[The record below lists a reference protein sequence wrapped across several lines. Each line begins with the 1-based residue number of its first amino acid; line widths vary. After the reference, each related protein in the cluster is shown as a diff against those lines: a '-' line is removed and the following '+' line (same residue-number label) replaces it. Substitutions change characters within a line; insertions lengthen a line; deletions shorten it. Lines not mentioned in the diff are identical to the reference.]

1 MNESYIQAGAN
12 ILLGLMFFLLAVEN
26 LTLYTVLKR
35 RASQTT
41 LGKAMR
47 RKYAAWV
54 FAGLLLMTLQAYS
67 AFFNITRESGWFTFE
82 VRNGIRVLAVI
93 GMGVVV
99 FSMWQMYRELRM
111 AEDEINS
118 QSILEGEGD

>member
-1 MNESYIQAGAN
+1 MSETYIQAGAN

-35 RASQTT
+35 RANPTT
-41 LGKAMR
+41 LGRAMR

-54 FAGLLLMTLQAYS
+54 FAGLLLMALQLYS
-67 AFFNITRESGWFTFE
+67 AYFNITKSSGWFTFE
-82 VRNGIRVLAVI
+82 VRNGIRLLAVG
-93 GMGVVV
+93 GMAVVV
-99 FSMWQMYRELRM
+99 FSMWQMYQQLRK

-118 QSILEGEGD
+118 QSVLEGEED

>member
-35 RASQTT
+35 RDSQTT
-41 LGKAMR
+41 LGRAMR
-47 RKYAAWV
+47 RKYASW
-54 FAGLLLMTLQAYS
+54 FIAGLLLMALQGYS
-67 AFFNITRESGWFTFE
+67 AYFNVTRESGWFTFE

-99 FSMWQMYRELRM
+99 FSMWQMYRELRK